1 MAAIYGA
8 EAMNAPNTM
17 RWKVL
22 IIGHGGK
29 TIYETITS
37 DVDNIYEILIE
48 NNIKFEDIEEI
59 KQIPLPN

>member
-1 MAAIYGA
+1 
-8 EAMNAPNTM
+8 MNAPGTM

-29 TIYETITS
+29 VIYETIVS
-37 DVDNIYEILIE
+37 DVDNIYEILVE